1 MLNFYK
7 VTSKTIEIDMNGT
20 KVAYMSK
27 TFVGWLIE
35 VSDDGG
41 ETSFYWVEATAQAAF
56 KECYHYLRTN
66 KRDTE
71 MYRRKW
77 YTD

>member
-7 VTSKTIEIDMNGT
+7 VTDKTIEIDMSGV

-27 TFVGWLIE
+27 TFVGWFIE

-41 ETSFYWVEATAQAAF
+41 ETMFYWIEPTAKSAF
-56 KECYHYLRTN
+56 SECYRYLRTN
-66 KRDTE
+66 KRDAE